1 MGAVTDGALAARAEE
16 VRAYLVA
23 LRGGAPFLSGPDGRV
38 LVAWLEAGVSTA
50 AITAAIDGV
59 AERRR
64 RKRVK
69 SRLTLWAC
77 RTELDRIRVSDAPS
91 GGGGIAGWIAELQA
105 TELGDGSAD
114 ARAELVQSLEALE
127 GETSIEARAD
137 RAIAAVRR
145 FHESMWRALGE
156 GRAAVEEDARR
167 ELGPLLDGM
176 EETKARAAIE
186 EVARDLVRARY
197 PLVAA
202 KVAWDR
208 LREDGA

>member
-1 MGAVTDGALAARAEE
+1 MEAGQDGVVAARAEE

-38 LVAWLEAGVSTA
+38 LVAWLEAGVSIA
-50 AITAAIDGV
+50 AITAAIDRV

-77 RTELDRIRVSDAPS
+77 RTELDRLRVEPPPTGDQ
-91 GGGGIAGWIAELQA
+91 GLAGWIAALEGA
-105 TELGDGSAD
+105 DLGEGSNG
-114 ARAELVQSLEALE
+114 ARAELVRALR
-127 GETSIEARAD
+127 TIEAGPVEVRAD
-137 RAIAAVRR
+137 HAIRAVRQ
-145 FHESMWRALGE
+145 FHESVWQALGE
-156 GRAAVEEDARR
+156 GRASVEDEARA
-167 ELGPLLDGM
+167 ELGALLDDL

>member
-1 MGAVTDGALAARAEE
+1 MGAVQEGVVAARAEE

-38 LVAWLEAGVSTA
+38 LVAWLEAGISTA

-64 RKRVK
+64 KKRVK

-77 RTELDRIRVSDAPS
+77 RGELDRLRVADPPPRGA
-91 GGGGIAGWIAELQA
+91 GLAGWIAELEEA
-105 TELGDGSAD
+105 DFGVASAV
-114 ARAELVQSLEALE
+114 ARAELVRSLRDLDA
-127 GETSIEARAD
+127 GSIEARAD

-145 FHESMWRALGE
+145 FHESVWQALGE
-156 GRAAVEEDARR
+156 GRAPVEEEARR
-167 ELGPLLDGM
+167 ELGALLDDM

-202 KVAWDR
+202 KVVWDR

>member
-1 MGAVTDGALAARAEE
+1 MGAVQEGAIAARAEE

-38 LVAWLEAGVSTA
+38 LVAWLEAGISTA
-50 AITAAIDGV
+50 AITAAIDCV

-77 RTELDRIRVSDAPS
+77 RGELDRLRVADAPLR
-91 GGGGIAGWIAELQA
+91 GEGIAGWIAELEA
-105 TELGDGSAD
+105 AEFDATSSHARTELVRSLDGLD
-114 ARAELVQSLEALE
+114 
-127 GETSIEARAD
+127 GESIEARAD

-145 FHESMWRALGE
+145 FHEAVWQALGE

-167 ELGPLLDGM
+167 ELGALLDDM

-186 EVARDLVRARY
+186 EVARDLVRSRY

>member
-1 MGAVTDGALAARAEE
+1 MEPLQDGVLAARAEE

-38 LVAWLEAGVSTA
+38 LVAWLEAGVSIA
-50 AITAAIDGV
+50 AITAAVDRV

-64 RKRVK
+64 QKRRK

-77 RTELDRIRVSDAPS
+77 RGELDRMRLESAPAA
-91 GGGGIAGWIAELQA
+91 GGGLAGWIAELEA
-105 TELGDGSAD
+105 ANLGDEAID
-114 ARAELVQSLEALE
+114 ARAELVQSLRALE
-127 GETSIEARAD
+127 SGSIEARAE
-137 RAIAAVRR
+137 RAIAAIRR
-145 FHESMWRALGE
+145 FHESVWQALGE
-156 GRAAVEEDARR
+156 AREGLEDEARR
-167 ELGPLLDGM
+167 ELGALLDDM

-186 EVARDLVRARY
+186 EVARDLVRART

>member
-1 MGAVTDGALAARAEE
+1 M
-16 VRAYLVA
+16 RAYLVA

-38 LVAWLEAGVSTA
+38 LVAWLEAGISTA
-50 AITAAIDGV
+50 AITAAIDCV

-77 RTELDRIRVSDAPS
+77 RGELDRLRVAAAPS
-91 GGGGIAGWIAELQA
+91 GGGGLAGWIASLEA
-105 TELGDGSAD
+105 TELGDGSGD
-114 ARAELVQSLEALE
+114 ARAELVRSLRELDE
-127 GETSIEARAD
+127 GSIEARAD

-145 FHESMWRALGE
+145 FLESVWHALGE
-156 GRAAVEEDARR
+156 GRTAVEEEARR
-167 ELGPLLDGM
+167 ELGALLDGM
-176 EETKARAAIE
+176 EETKVRAAIE

>member
-1 MGAVTDGALAARAEE
+1 MEAVQEGAIAARAEE

-38 LVAWLEAGVSTA
+38 LVAWLEAGISTA
-50 AITAAIDGV
+50 AITAAIDCV

-77 RTELDRIRVSDAPS
+77 RGELDRLRATDAPRR
-91 GGGGIAGWIAELQA
+91 GRGVAGWIADLEA
-105 TELGDGSAD
+105 AEFDTVAAD
-114 ARAELVQSLEALE
+114 ARTVLVRSLDELD
-127 GETSIEARAD
+127 GDTIDARAD

-145 FHESMWRALGE
+145 FHEAVWQVLGE

-167 ELGPLLDGM
+167 ELGALLDDM

-208 LREDGA
+208 LREDGT

>member
-1 MGAVTDGALAARAEE
+1 MGAVTDGAIAARAEE

-50 AITAAIDGV
+50 AITAAIDCV

-77 RTELDRIRVSDAPS
+77 RGELDRLRVSDAPS
-91 GGGGIAGWIAELQA
+91 GGGGLGGWIAELEA
-105 TELGDGSAD
+105 TELGDGSSD
-114 ARAELVQSLEALE
+114 ARTELVKSLRELDE
-127 GETSIEARAD
+127 GSIELRAD

-145 FHESMWRALGE
+145 FHESVWQALGE
-156 GRAAVEEDARR
+156 GRTAVEEEARR
-167 ELGPLLDGM
+167 ELGTLLDGM

>member
-1 MGAVTDGALAARAEE
+1 MEAVQEGAIAARAEE

-38 LVAWLEAGVSTA
+38 LVAWLEAGISTA
-50 AITAAIDGV
+50 AITAAIDCV

-77 RTELDRIRVSDAPS
+77 RGELDRIRVADAPR
-91 GGGGIAGWIAELQA
+91 GGGGLAGWIVALETAEFDA
-105 TELGDGSAD
+105 ASTDARTELVRTLDELDGEAD
-114 ARAELVQSLEALE
+114 
-127 GETSIEARAD
+127 EARAD

-145 FHESMWRALGE
+145 FHESVWQALGE
-156 GRAAVEEDARR
+156 GRAAVEDDARR
-167 ELGPLLDGM
+167 ELGALLDGM
-176 EETKARAAIE
+176 EEPKARAAIE